1 MHPISSDKL
10 NWKHCSTNKKETT
23 KINIRDQKEAHYFRK
38 EIMMRHFHLVEN
50 SWRTVWL
57 FTLFQVCA
65 HCFETS
71 SERIK
76 ICNNYRVWYLVQLSC
91 LGQVSDMSRN
101 QSEKWALFILFNAT
115 LCFLAPFCVFLNVFC
130 ALWTPF
136 CAFLMV
142 FCTFLSQNLNFWG
155 NYRKSYRKPIY
166 RPFSN
171 YRSNYRYR
179 FNTSI
184 NYRWF

>member
-1 MHPISSDKL
+1 MVDYIVS
-10 NWKHCSTNKKETT
+10 NTC
-23 KINIRDQKEAHYFRK
+23 
-38 EIMMRHFHLVEN
+38 
-50 SWRTVWL
+50 
-57 FTLFQVCA
+57 TLF
-65 HCFETS
+65 S

-91 LGQVSDMSRN
+91 LGQVFDLSRN
-101 QSEKWALFILFNAT
+101 QSEQWALFILFNTT
-115 LCFLAPFCVFLNVFC
+115 LCFLAPFCVFFYAILCLFKCILCLVNAILC
-130 ALWTPF
+130 L
-136 CAFLMV
+136 LMV

-155 NYRKSYRKPIY
+155 NYRKSYWKPIY

-179 FNTSI
+179 FNTSL